1 MGNIAVINCQIIVP
15 LHPPPLPVDYPSAQL
30 VTWLGFSF
38 IFSFY
43 LFNKAEK
50 GEREKRG
57 NGTEVEVMFDTTW

>member
-1 MGNIAVINCQIIVP
+1 M
-15 LHPPPLPVDYPSAQL
+15 DYPSAQL

-50 GEREKRG
+50 GEREKKG
-57 NGTEVEVMFDTTW
+57 NGTEVEVMFDTTWLLGLAVD